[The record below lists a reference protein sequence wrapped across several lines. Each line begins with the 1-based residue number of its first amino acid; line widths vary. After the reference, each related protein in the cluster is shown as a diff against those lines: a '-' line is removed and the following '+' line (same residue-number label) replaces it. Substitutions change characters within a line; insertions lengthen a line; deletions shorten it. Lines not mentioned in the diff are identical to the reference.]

1 METKSKKILAIV
13 LCAVAVLALLPVII
27 GMCLPRERQ
36 VMKGQMIDQMY
47 FMVLGNIT
55 NHWEE
60 PSWRSNLDTMIQR
73 EAIDG
78 QDCWV
83 EYYTNGDSIVL
94 LTQTMG
100 EFDYVR
106 RMIKPDGRELLRNIT
121 LADVEGKTAVRM
133 IEEVSENDP
142 LKRFGALFSD
152 PVAKR
157 MEQYLFDLKEKTI
170 KQNEEMGSDADMFGF

>member
-1 METKSKKILAIV
+1 MKLFAKILIALAII
-13 LCAVAVLALLPVII
+13 ALLPVII
-27 GMCLPRERQ
+27 GLCMPRERQ
-36 VMKGQMIDQMY
+36 LTRGMIIDQMY

-60 PSWRSNLDTMIQR
+60 PSWRHNLDTMIQR
-73 EAIDG
+73 ESVDG

-106 RMIKPDGRELLRNIT
+106 RAIRSDGRELLRNIT
-121 LADVEGKTAVRM
+121 LADANGQTAVR
-133 IEEVSENDP
+133 IYVEDYEPDP
-142 LKRFGALFSD
+142 LKRFGRILHD
-152 PVAKR
+152 PVVSR
-157 MEQYLFDLKEKTI
+157 MEQYLSELKEVTL
-170 KQNEEMGSDADMFGF
+170 KQKEEMGSSDDFFDF